1 MCVNTSDNVQTELSR
16 CILRL
21 FTLPALFICIP
32 VSFTVYTT
40 SIVLSVKC
48 FSIILTLS
56 SLSLRDPLSD
66 YPTGIIDGCGGLK
79 LHRLHNV
86 ALANAD
92 FQRQHHHLGRRCG
105 RGLQLHLG
113 REGKD
118 RAGEVE
124 FIVWYESRRSTVIDC
139 GEWAR
144 CLRNDFSVVTE
155 NAHTFHSQI
164 SEFEY
169 NKLLNPLRHYYC
181 AW

>member
-1 MCVNTSDNVQTELSR
+1 MQPRWFLHQMCVNTSDNVQTEPSR
-16 CILRL
+16 CILWL
-21 FTLPALFICIP
+21 FTLPALFIRIP

-66 YPTGIIDGCGGLK
+66 YPTGIIDGCGGLE

-105 RGLQLHLG
+105 RGLQLHLHKTRTERG
-113 REGKD
+113 RTEQERLSLLRGTSP
-118 RAGEVE
+118 GGPQ
-124 FIVWYESRRSTVIDC
+124 SSTVVNEPDVG
-139 GEWAR
+139 GEELLFCCYR
-144 CLRNDFSVVTE
+144 ERTY
-155 NAHTFHSQI
+155 I
-164 SEFEY
+164 SLTIF
-169 NKLLNPLRHYYC
+169 PT
-181 AW
+181 